1 VPDLKTG
8 ARMLLAGEV
17 SAYATNKAILAE
29 MARAVPGSRMLEG
42 RWGMESLAVGIP
54 KGREAGMAWLRG
66 FVDEARTDGAI
77 TRALERAGL
86 RGIAQPAP

>member
-1 VPDLKTG
+1 
-8 ARMLLAGEV
+8 
-17 SAYATNKAILAE
+17 
-29 MARAVPGSRMLEG
+29 MLEG

-54 KGREAGMAWLRG
+54 RGREAGMRWLRG